1 MSSYSRFVPRYGPPA
16 ERDPYQEQLEQEG
29 REQEQRQREQY
40 EQQLQEQAQRQ
51 AEEEAYWH
59 HVFEA
64 FSRALYVAFEP
75 HEWEREPDFV
85 GEMVH

>member
-1 MSSYSRFVPRYGPPA
+1 MSRPWIGHYAHDF
-16 ERDPYQEQLEQEG
+16 DQHQLEQEMF
-29 REQEQRQREQY
+29 REQERLEQERLERQQY

-85 GEMVH
+85 GERVH